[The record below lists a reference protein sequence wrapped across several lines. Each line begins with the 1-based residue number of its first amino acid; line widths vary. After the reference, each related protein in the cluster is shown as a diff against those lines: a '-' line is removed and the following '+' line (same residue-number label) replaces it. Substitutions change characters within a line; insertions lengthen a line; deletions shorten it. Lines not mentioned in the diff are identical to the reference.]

1 VLARPFGV
9 DRGRAALNMLAFCW
23 SGLPVT
29 WAFTV
34 YGLESPEISCIKVF
48 RFGDFALATFPV
60 PNLGPGSGVIRPTW
74 NAWYWTLVTFE
85 PASRWA
91 ALRKFKADLVF
102 RVIFSGFRRG
112 ANWKRLEENLNFPR
126 LSHLGFPVGRPRFL
140 KLVVRAFETKIKSP
154 ITITIMGED
163 FITGHVG
170 GILCCEF
177 LSVRGS
183 YSSLVQAPA
192 RFRFVPEILPRCQV
206 PQHAEYLT

>member
-74 NAWYWTLVTFE
+74 NAWYWTLVTLA
-85 PASRWA
+85 PVSSGR
-91 ALRKFKADLVF
+91 ALHKCKRELVF
-102 RVIFSGFRRG
+102 RVFLSGFRPG
-112 ANWKRLEENLNFPR
+112 PNWSALEEKLNFPR
-126 LSHLGFPVGRPRFL
+126 LAHWGFAVGSPR
-140 KLVVRAFETKIKSP
+140 
-154 ITITIMGED
+154 
-163 FITGHVG
+163 
-170 GILCCEF
+170 
-177 LSVRGS
+177 
-183 YSSLVQAPA
+183 
-192 RFRFVPEILPRCQV
+192 VPS
-206 PQHAEYLT
+206 